1 MERCPWCLG
10 TEKMVRYHDLE
21 WGVPLHDDRRQF
33 EFLMLEA
40 MQCGL
45 SWNLMIEKREI
56 FRSCFDDFD
65 YEKIAEYT
73 QADVERILNTPGMI
87 RSPRKVNA
95 IIQNARA
102 FLELCR
108 EFGSFSDWLWSFS
121 RHKTILYEGHSLGRL
136 PAANALSDA
145 VAKELKR
152 RGFRYLGSITVYSHL
167 QACGIINDHLESCFR
182 YRELLEHGPV
192 QKCPPEGER

>member
-1 MERCPWCLG
+1 M
-10 TEKMVRYHDLE
+10 
-21 WGVPLHDDRRQF
+21 
-33 EFLMLEA
+33 
-40 MQCGL
+40 
-45 SWNLMIEKREI
+45 
-56 FRSCFDDFD
+56 
-65 YEKIAEYT
+65 
-73 QADVERILNTPGMI
+73 
-87 RSPRKVNA
+87 
-95 IIQNARA
+95 
-102 FLELCR
+102 
-108 EFGSFSDWLWSFS
+108 
-121 RHKTILYEGHSLGRL
+121 YEGHSLGRL